1 MNFDEMLD
9 KIYLNNVWLKNQIE
23 IMNCKMNKKESTEKM
38 IQKQQKAE
46 QIFFIPNVLTRKL
59 VIINL
64 EK

>member
-1 MNFDEMLD
+1 MLD

-46 QIFFIPNVLTRKL
+46 QNFFYPERAHPKAGDH
-59 VIINL
+59 
-64 EK
+64 KS